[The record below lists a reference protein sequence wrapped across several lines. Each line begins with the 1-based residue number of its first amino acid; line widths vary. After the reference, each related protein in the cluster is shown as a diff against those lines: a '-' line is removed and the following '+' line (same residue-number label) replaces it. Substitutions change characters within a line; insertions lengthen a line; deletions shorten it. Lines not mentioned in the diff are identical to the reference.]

1 MMRKNAALS
10 VCWII
15 MLTVGI
21 VGTPP
26 EAQSQPLP
34 TAVGAIQPNGIAQ
47 EGTFAANGPQVSV
60 TTPAINWGD
69 TTNGSVPYDWSTRV
83 SNPNSR
89 PVVVKVK
96 LDFVDSQGQ
105 TVHEDWVS
113 GQIGPSSDA
122 VLQQTGTIDNAHLDL
137 VAEALGAPTAWWA
150 DEPYRFRTVAAF
162 VDGLQ
167 RLEVFFV
174 LEDWEGRPVTAS
186 GVLDLYIVE
195 RERPRAAFAGGG
207 MQRPLNTLYARRFDV
222 GGRDYSNRRIGFKN
236 TDYTPPA
243 VTLGPIH
250 YSIFDQEPIGDEG
263 VVRLVFRTASG
274 NEIVGEDRVY
284 F

>member
-1 MMRKNAALS
+1 MMRKNAALTLCCT
-10 VCWII
+10 V
-15 MLTVGI
+15 MLMAGI
-21 VGTPP
+21 VGNAP

-34 TAVGAIQPNGIAQ
+34 NAVRSSQPSGSVQ
-47 EGTFAANGPQVSV
+47 TETFGANGPPVSV
-60 TTPAINWGD
+60 TTPEINWGEAA
-69 TTNGSVPYDWSTRV
+69 NGSVPYDWSTQV

-89 PVVVKVK
+89 AVVVRVK

-113 GQIGPSSDA
+113 GQIGPLSDA
-122 VLQQTGTIDNAHLDL
+122 LLQQTGYIDNAHLDL
-137 VAEALGAPTAWWA
+137 VAEALGAPSAWWA
-150 DEPYRFRTVAAF
+150 DEPYKFRTVAAF

-186 GVLDLYIVE
+186 GIVDLYVIE
-195 RERPRAAFAGGG
+195 RQRPRTGFAGGA
-207 MQRPLNTLYARRFDV
+207 MARPLNTLYARRFDV
-222 GGRDYSNRRIGFKN
+222 GGRDYSNRQIGFKN

-250 YSIFDQEPIGDEG
+250 YSIFDQGPIGDEG
-263 VVRLVFRTASG
+263 LVRLVFHTASG
-274 NEIVGEDRVY
+274 TEIIGEDRVY

>member
-1 MMRKNAALS
+1 MMRKNAALAFCCS
-10 VCWII
+10 T
-15 MLTVGI
+15 MLMAGI
-21 VGTPP
+21 VGNAP

-34 TAVGAIQPNGIAQ
+34 SALRGSHPSGSVQQVTSGAI
-47 EGTFAANGPQVSV
+47 GPQVSV

-69 TTNGSVPYDWSTRV
+69 ASNGSVPYDWSTRV

-89 PVVVKVK
+89 AVVVKVK
-96 LDFVDSQGQ
+96 LDFVDSQGR

-113 GQIGPSSDA
+113 GQIGPGSDA
-122 VLQQTGTIDNAHLDL
+122 LLQQTGYIDNANLDL
-137 VAEALGAPTAWWA
+137 VAEALGAPSAWWA
-150 DEPYRFRTVAAF
+150 DEPYKFRTVAAF
-162 VDGLQ
+162 VDGLR

-186 GVLDLYIVE
+186 GIVDLYIIE
-195 RERPRAAFAGGG
+195 RERPRAFAGGSV
-207 MQRPLNTLYARRFDV
+207 QRPLNTLYARRFDV
-222 GGRDYSNRRIGFKN
+222 GGRDYSNRQIGFKN
-236 TDYTPPA
+236 TDYTPPT

-263 VVRLVFRTASG
+263 VVRLVFRTTSG
-274 NEIVGEDRVY
+274 TEIIGEDRVY

>member
-1 MMRKNAALS
+1 MMRKNAALTL
-10 VCWII
+10 CWIV
-15 MLTVGI
+15 MLLAGI

-34 TAVGAIQPNGIAQ
+34 TGLGGLQPNGIGQ
-47 EGTFAANGPQVSV
+47 DETFATNGPQVSV

-69 TTNGSVPYDWSTRV
+69 TANGNIPYDWSTRV
-83 SNPNSR
+83 SNPNAR

-96 LDFVDSQGQ
+96 LDFVDAQGQ

-113 GQIGPSSDA
+113 GQIGPGSDA
-122 VLQQTGTIDNAHLDL
+122 VLQQTGVIDNAHLDL
-137 VAEALGAPTAWWA
+137 VAEARGAPTAWWA
-150 DEPYRFRTVAAF
+150 DEPYKFRTVAAF

-186 GVLDLYIVE
+186 GIVDLYIVE
-195 RERPRAAFAGGG
+195 RERSRGGVH
-207 MQRPLNTLYARRFDV
+207 RPLNTLYARRFDV
-222 GGRDYSNRRIGFKN
+222 GGRDYSNRQIGFN
-236 TDYTPPA
+236 NLDYTPPA

-250 YSIFDQEPIGDEG
+250 YSIFDEEPIGDEG
-263 VVRLVFRTASG
+263 LVRVVFRTASG
-274 NEIVGEDRVY
+274 TEIIGEDRVY

>member
-1 MMRKNAALS
+1 MRKNAALTL
-10 VCWII
+10 CWIV
-15 MLTVGI
+15 MLTAGTVGN
-21 VGTPP
+21 TP

-34 TAVGAIQPNGIAQ
+34 AAIGALAQ
-47 EGTFAANGPQVSV
+47 DGTFTDGGPQVSV
-60 TTPAINWGD
+60 TTPVINWGQD
-69 TTNGSVPYDWSTRV
+69 TIGSVPYDWSTRV

-96 LDFVDSQGQ
+96 LDFVDAQGQ

-113 GQIGPSSDA
+113 GQIGPNSDA
-122 VLQQTGTIDNAHLDL
+122 VLQQAGSIDVASLDL
-137 VAEALGAPTAWWA
+137 VAEARGAPSAWWA
-150 DEPYRFRTVAAF
+150 DEPYKFRTVAAF

-186 GVLDLYIVE
+186 GVLDLYVVE

-222 GGRDYSNRRIGFKN
+222 GGRDYSNRQIGFKN
-236 TDYTPPA
+236 NDYTPPA

-263 VVRLVFRTASG
+263 LVRLVFRTASG
-274 NEIVGEDRVY
+274 TEIVGEDRV
-284 F
+284 FF